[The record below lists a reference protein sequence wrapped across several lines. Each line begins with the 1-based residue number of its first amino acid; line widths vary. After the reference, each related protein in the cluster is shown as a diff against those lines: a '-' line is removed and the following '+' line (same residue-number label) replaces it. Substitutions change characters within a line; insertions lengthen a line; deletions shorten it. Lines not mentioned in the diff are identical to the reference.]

1 MSVSLEDIR
10 RGYERIRGDIVRT
23 PLVYAPRLSG
33 RFGCEL
39 YLKLETMQATGSF
52 KDRGSLNRLL
62 HLDEEQKRLGVVA
75 MSAGNH
81 AQGVAYHAQ
90 RLGVSTTIVMPS
102 FAPFSKVERTR
113 SYGARVI
120 LEGDTL
126 DASAVRAR
134 ELVKEEGR
142 TFIHPYDDDHI
153 IAGQGSIGL
162 ELMEDCPHLDAV
174 IVPIGGGGVISG
186 TAIAV
191 QSLRSDV
198 EVYGVESD
206 RYPSMSQTLAG
217 KAPSFGEVTIADGI
231 AVKVPGERTRSVVSE
246 RVREIF
252 LCEEEDFERGVFL
265 LAEEQK
271 LIAEG
276 AGAAGI
282 AALLRYGERFRGRC
296 VAVVVCGGNIDSRML
311 ASIMARC
318 LMHDSRILRL
328 RIRIVDR
335 PGEMARLSGIIASCG
350 SNILEIHHQ
359 RLFADIP
366 AKEADI
372 DAMVETSGAE
382 HGKVIHQRLEE
393 AGYKTRILKIS
404 TLNHTL

>member
-1 MSVSLEDIR
+1 MSVSLDDI
-10 RGYERIRGDIVRT
+10 ERARLLIQDNIVRT
-23 PLVYAPRLSG
+23 PLIYAPRLSA
-33 RFGCEL
+33 RFDCRL
-39 YLKLETMQATGSF
+39 FLKLETMQATGSF

-62 HLDEEQKRLGVVA
+62 HLDDEQRRRGVVA

-81 AQGVAYHAQ
+81 AQGVAYHAR
-90 RLGVSTTIVMPS
+90 RLGVPAKIVMPS

-113 SYGARVI
+113 SYGAEVI

-134 ELVKEEGR
+134 EIVSEEGR

-162 ELMEDCPHLDAV
+162 EIMEDCPDVDAV

-186 TAIAV
+186 TATAV
-191 QSLRSDV
+191 QSLRPGV

-206 RYPSMSQTLAG
+206 RYPSMSRAIAG
-217 KAPSFGEVTIADGI
+217 EAPSFGEATIADGI
-231 AVKVPGERTRSVVSE
+231 AVKVPGERTRPIVEE

-252 LCEEEDFERGVFL
+252 LCGDDDFERAIFL
-265 LAEEQK
+265 LLEEQK
-271 LIAEG
+271 VVAEG
-276 AGAAGI
+276 AGAAGV
-282 AALLRYGERFRGRC
+282 AALLCNGERFRGRR
-296 VAVVVCGGNIDSRML
+296 VVVVVCGGNIDSRML
-311 ASIMARC
+311 ASVLARC
-318 LMHDSRILRL
+318 LMYDSRILRL

-335 PGEMARLSGIIASCG
+335 PGEMSRLSGVIAACG

-372 DAMVETSGAE
+372 DAVVETSGVE
-382 HGKVIHQRLEE
+382 HGEVIRGRLEE
-393 AGYKTRILKIS
+393 AGYRVRILKIS